1 MEQRNSNTSFT
12 ENKKD
17 VAVIIPVHNGA
28 DYLEETLRCVIN
40 QTLRSIE
47 IIVVDDGS
55 TDDTA
60 AIVSRLHEE
69 DERIRYI
76 YQDKAN
82 AGVARN
88 RGMEATDATAV
99 IFLDGDDLF
108 ESEMLEKMYGSL
120 VEYRADIVVCDAD
133 QYDTQTQEY
142 LPKPQYMRSEY
153 LPEDKSIF
161 SKAELGEHILYFTT
175 SVPWNKLFRAS
186 FLKENHLQFQ
196 DIERANDQYLSILAL
211 LLADKI
217 TAVREVLVHYR
228 INQKGNLT
236 TEFSKTPLCAYQ
248 AMVATKEA
256 LTERGLIE
264 DAKVKQAFDNKVI
277 NLMIYSLNIQR
288 SAQAYKEL
296 YDVLSGGGLEQLGL
310 AGEGE
315 EHYFNPLEYQ
325 NLQSFL
331 SMPYDQFLVMKNR
344 EYRDVIARKN
354 VRYKEMVNKKDAV
367 IADLKEK
374 EKELKEIKRKN
385 WYKKMVKWI
394 DRYHSLR
401 DKIRPPKDEGDKQ

>member
-1 MEQRNSNTSFT
+1 MEQTTDSITN
-12 ENKKD
+12 D
-17 VAVIIPVHNGA
+17 VSVIIPVHNGA
-28 DYLEETLRCVIN
+28 DYLEDTLRCVMK
-40 QTLRSIE
+40 QTLRKIE

-60 AIVSRLHEE
+60 AIVKRLQEEDSRL
-69 DERIRYI
+69 RYI
-76 YQDKAN
+76 YQEKAN

-88 RGMEATDATAV
+88 RGMASANGQALM
-99 IFLDGDDLF
+99 FLDGDDLF
-108 ESEMLEKMYGSL
+108 EPEMLEKMYGAL
-120 VEYRADIVVCDAD
+120 AECTADMVVCDAD
-133 QYDTQTQEY
+133 QYDTRTGEY

-153 LPEDKSIF
+153 LPEDKNIF
-161 SKAELGEHILYFTT
+161 SKLELGEHILYFTT

-186 FLKENHLQFQ
+186 FLKENNLQFQ

-217 TAVREVLVHYR
+217 VAAREVLVHYR

-248 AMVATKEA
+248 AMVATKGA

-310 AGEGE
+310 AGEE
-315 EHYFNPLEYQ
+315 EDHYFNPLEYQ

-354 VRYKEMVNKKDAV
+354 VRYKEMVAKKDTV
-367 IADLKEK
+367 IAGLKEK
-374 EKELKEIKRKN
+374 EKELNEIKRKN

-394 DRYHSLR
+394 DRYHSIR
-401 DKIRPPKDEGDKQ
+401 DKIRPPKN

>member
-1 MEQRNSNTSFT
+1 MEQTTDSITN
-12 ENKKD
+12 D
-17 VAVIIPVHNGA
+17 VSVIIPVHNGA
-28 DYLEETLRCVIN
+28 DYLEDTLRCVMK
-40 QTLRSIE
+40 QTLRKIE

-60 AIVSRLHEE
+60 AIVKRLQEE
-69 DERIRYI
+69 DNRLRYI
-76 YQDKAN
+76 YQEKAN

-88 RGMEATDATAV
+88 RGMAAANGQALM
-99 IFLDGDDLF
+99 FLDGDDLF
-108 ESEMLEKMYGSL
+108 EPEMLEKMYGAL
-120 VEYRADIVVCDAD
+120 AECTADMVVCDAD
-133 QYDTQTQEY
+133 QYDTRTGEY

-153 LPEDKSIF
+153 LPEDKTIF
-161 SKAELGEHILYFTT
+161 SKLELGEHILYFTT
-175 SVPWNKLFRAS
+175 SVPWNKLFRTS
-186 FLKENHLQFQ
+186 FLKENNLQFQ

-211 LLADKI
+211 LLADRI
-217 TAVREVLVHYR
+217 VAVREVLVHYR

-310 AGEGE
+310 AGEE
-315 EHYFNPLEYQ
+315 EDHYFNPLEYQ

-354 VRYKEMVNKKDAV
+354 VRYKEMVAKKDTV
-367 IADLKEK
+367 IAGLKEK
-374 EKELKEIKRKN
+374 EKELNEIKRKN

-394 DRYHSLR
+394 DRYHSIR
-401 DKIRPPKDEGDKQ
+401 DKIRPPKN

>member
-1 MEQRNSNTSFT
+1 MEQTTDSITN
-12 ENKKD
+12 D
-17 VAVIIPVHNGA
+17 VSVIIPVHNGA
-28 DYLEETLRCVIN
+28 DYLEDTLRCVMK
-40 QTLRSIE
+40 QTLRKIE

-60 AIVSRLHEE
+60 AIVKRLQEEDSRL
-69 DERIRYI
+69 RYI
-76 YQDKAN
+76 YQEKAN

-88 RGMEATDATAV
+88 RGMAAANGQALM
-99 IFLDGDDLF
+99 FLDGDDLF
-108 ESEMLEKMYGSL
+108 EPEMLEKMYGAL
-120 VEYRADIVVCDAD
+120 AECTADMVVCDAD
-133 QYDTQTQEY
+133 QYDTRTGEY

-153 LPEDKSIF
+153 LPEDKNIF
-161 SKAELGEHILYFTT
+161 SKLELGEHILYFTT

-186 FLKENHLQFQ
+186 FLKENNLQFQ

-217 TAVREVLVHYR
+217 VAAREVLVHYR

-248 AMVATKEA
+248 AMVATKGA

-310 AGEGE
+310 AGEE
-315 EHYFNPLEYQ
+315 EDHYFNPLEYQ

-354 VRYKEMVNKKDAV
+354 VRYKEMVAKKDTV
-367 IADLKEK
+367 IAGLKEK
-374 EKELKEIKRKN
+374 EKELNEIKRKN

-394 DRYHSLR
+394 DRYHSIR
-401 DKIRPPKDEGDKQ
+401 DKIRPPKN

>member
-1 MEQRNSNTSFT
+1 MEQTTDSITN
-12 ENKKD
+12 D
-17 VAVIIPVHNGA
+17 VSVIIPVHNGA
-28 DYLEETLRCVIN
+28 DYLEETLRCVMK
-40 QTLRSIE
+40 QTLRKIE

-60 AIVSRLHEE
+60 AIVKRLQEEDSRL
-69 DERIRYI
+69 RYI
-76 YQDKAN
+76 YQEKAN

-88 RGMEATDATAV
+88 RGMVAANGQALM
-99 IFLDGDDLF
+99 FLDGDDLF
-108 ESEMLEKMYGSL
+108 EPEMLEKMYGAL
-120 VEYRADIVVCDAD
+120 AECTADMVVCDAD
-133 QYDTQTQEY
+133 QYDTQNGEY

-153 LPEDKSIF
+153 LPEDKTIF
-161 SKAELGEHILYFTT
+161 SKLELGEHILYFTT

-186 FLKENHLQFQ
+186 FLKENNLQFQ
-196 DIERANDQYLSILAL
+196 DIERANDQYMSILAL

-217 TAVREVLVHYR
+217 VAVREVLVHYR

-264 DAKVKQAFDNKVI
+264 DEKVKQAFDNKVI

-310 AGEGE
+310 AREGE

-325 NLQSFL
+325 NLRSFL

-354 VRYKEMVNKKDAV
+354 VRYKEMVAKKDTV
-367 IADLKEK
+367 IAGLKEK
-374 EKELKEIKRKN
+374 EKELNEIKRKN

-394 DRYHSLR
+394 DQYHSIR
-401 DKIRPPKDEGDKQ
+401 DKIRPPKN

>member
-1 MEQRNSNTSFT
+1 MEQTTDSITN
-12 ENKKD
+12 D
-17 VAVIIPVHNGA
+17 VSVIIPVHNGA
-28 DYLEETLRCVIN
+28 DYLEDTLRCVMK
-40 QTLRSIE
+40 QTLRKIE

-55 TDDTA
+55 TDNTA
-60 AIVSRLHEE
+60 AIVKRLQEEDSRL
-69 DERIRYI
+69 RYI
-76 YQDKAN
+76 YQEKAN

-88 RGMEATDATAV
+88 RGMAAANGQALM
-99 IFLDGDDLF
+99 FLDGDDLF
-108 ESEMLEKMYGSL
+108 EPEMLEKMYGAL
-120 VEYRADIVVCDAD
+120 AECTADMVVCDAD
-133 QYDTQTQEY
+133 QYDTQTGEY

-153 LPEDKSIF
+153 LPEDKTIF
-161 SKAELGEHILYFTT
+161 SKLELGEYILYFTT

-186 FLKENHLQFQ
+186 FLKENNLQFQ

-217 TAVREVLVHYR
+217 VAVREVLVHYR

-296 YDVLSGGGLEQLGL
+296 YDVLSSGGLEQLGL

-325 NLQSFL
+325 NLRSFL

-354 VRYKEMVNKKDAV
+354 VRYKEMVAKKDTV
-367 IADLKEK
+367 IAGLKEK
-374 EKELKEIKRKN
+374 EKELNEIKRKN

-394 DRYHSLR
+394 DQYHSIR
-401 DKIRPPKDEGDKQ
+401 DKIRPPKN

>member
-1 MEQRNSNTSFT
+1 
-12 ENKKD
+12 
-17 VAVIIPVHNGA
+17 
-28 DYLEETLRCVIN
+28 
-40 QTLRSIE
+40 
-47 IIVVDDGS
+47 
-55 TDDTA
+55 
-60 AIVSRLHEE
+60 
-69 DERIRYI
+69 
-76 YQDKAN
+76 
-82 AGVARN
+82 
-88 RGMEATDATAV
+88 
-99 IFLDGDDLF
+99 
-108 ESEMLEKMYGSL
+108 
-120 VEYRADIVVCDAD
+120 
-133 QYDTQTQEY
+133 
-142 LPKPQYMRSEY
+142 MRSEY
-153 LPEDKSIF
+153 LPEDKNIF
-161 SKAELGEHILYFTT
+161 SKLELGEHILYFTT

-186 FLKENHLQFQ
+186 FLKENNLQFQ

-217 TAVREVLVHYR
+217 VAVREVLVHYR

-310 AGEGE
+310 AGEE
-315 EHYFNPLEYQ
+315 EDHYFNPLEYQ

-354 VRYKEMVNKKDAV
+354 VRYKEMVAKKDTV
-367 IADLKEK
+367 IAGLKEK
-374 EKELKEIKRKN
+374 EKELNEIKRKN

-394 DRYHSLR
+394 DRYHSIR
-401 DKIRPPKDEGDKQ
+401 DKIRPPKN

>member
-1 MEQRNSNTSFT
+1 MEQTTDSITN
-12 ENKKD
+12 D
-17 VAVIIPVHNGA
+17 VSVIIPVHNGA
-28 DYLEETLRCVIN
+28 DYLEDTLRCVMK
-40 QTLRSIE
+40 QTLRKIE

-60 AIVSRLHEE
+60 AIVKRLQEE
-69 DERIRYI
+69 DNRLRYI
-76 YQDKAN
+76 YQEKAN

-88 RGMEATDATAV
+88 RGMAAANGQALM
-99 IFLDGDDLF
+99 FLDGDDLF
-108 ESEMLEKMYGSL
+108 QPEMLEKMYGAL
-120 VEYRADIVVCDAD
+120 AECTADMVVCDAD
-133 QYDTQTQEY
+133 QYDTRTGEY

-153 LPEDKSIF
+153 LTEDKNIF
-161 SKAELGEHILYFTT
+161 SKLELGEHILYFTT

-186 FLKENHLQFQ
+186 FLKENNLQFQ

-217 TAVREVLVHYR
+217 VAVREVLVHYR

-310 AGEGE
+310 AGEE
-315 EHYFNPLEYQ
+315 EDHYFNPLEYQ

-354 VRYKEMVNKKDAV
+354 VRYKEMVAKKDTV
-367 IADLKEK
+367 IAGLKEK
-374 EKELKEIKRKN
+374 EKELNEIKRKN

-394 DRYHSLR
+394 DRYHSIR
-401 DKIRPPKDEGDKQ
+401 DKIRPPKN

>member
-1 MEQRNSNTSFT
+1 MEQMKSNTPFT
-12 ENKKD
+12 EDTKD
-17 VAVIIPVHNGA
+17 VAVIIPVHNGGE
-28 DYLEETLRCVIN
+28 YLEETLRCVMN
-40 QTLRSIE
+40 QTLRRIE

-60 AIVSRLHEE
+60 AIVKRLQEEDSRL
-69 DERIRYI
+69 RYI
-76 YQDKAN
+76 YQEKAN

-88 RGMEATDATAV
+88 RGMEIANATAV

-108 ESEMLEKMYGSL
+108 EPEMLEKMYGSL
-120 VEYRADIVVCDAD
+120 AEGTADMVVCDAD
-133 QYDTQTQEY
+133 QYDTQTGEY

-153 LPEDKSIF
+153 LPEDKTVF
-161 SKAELGEHILYFTT
+161 SKLELGEHILYFTT

-186 FLKENHLQFQ
+186 FLKENDLQFQ

-256 LTERGLIE
+256 LTQRGLIE
-264 DAKVKQAFDNKVI
+264 DAKVKQAFDNKAI

-288 SAQAYKEL
+288 SAQAYREL
-296 YDVLSGGGLEQLGL
+296 YEVLSGGGLEQLGL
-310 AGEGE
+310 AEEGE

-354 VRYKEMVNKKDAV
+354 VRYKEMVAKKDTV
-367 IADLKEK
+367 IAGLKEK
-374 EKELKEIKRKN
+374 EKELNDILRKN

-394 DRYHSLR
+394 ERYHNLR
-401 DKIRPPKDEGDKQ
+401 DKIRPPKEGNDRH

>member
-1 MEQRNSNTSFT
+1 MEQTTDSITN
-12 ENKKD
+12 D
-17 VAVIIPVHNGA
+17 VSVIIPVHNGA
-28 DYLEETLRCVIN
+28 DYLEDTLRCVMK
-40 QTLRSIE
+40 QTLRKIE

-60 AIVSRLHEE
+60 AIVKRLQEE
-69 DERIRYI
+69 DNRLRYI
-76 YQDKAN
+76 YQEKAN

-88 RGMEATDATAV
+88 RGMAAANGQALM
-99 IFLDGDDLF
+99 FLDGDDLF
-108 ESEMLEKMYGSL
+108 EPEMLEKMYGAL
-120 VEYRADIVVCDAD
+120 TECTADMVVCDAD
-133 QYDTQTQEY
+133 QYDTRTGEY

-153 LPEDKSIF
+153 LPEDKTIF
-161 SKAELGEHILYFTT
+161 SKLELGEHILYFTT

-186 FLKENHLQFQ
+186 FLKENNLQFQ

-211 LLADKI
+211 LLADRI
-217 TAVREVLVHYR
+217 VAVRGVLVHYR

-310 AGEGE
+310 AGEE
-315 EHYFNPLEYQ
+315 EDHYFNPLEYQ

-354 VRYKEMVNKKDAV
+354 VRYKEMVAKKDTV
-367 IADLKEK
+367 IAGLKEK
-374 EKELKEIKRKN
+374 EKELNEIKRKN

-394 DRYHSLR
+394 DRYHSIR
-401 DKIRPPKDEGDKQ
+401 DKIRPPKN

>member
-1 MEQRNSNTSFT
+1 MEQTTDSITN
-12 ENKKD
+12 D
-17 VAVIIPVHNGA
+17 VSVIIPVHNGA
-28 DYLEETLRCVIN
+28 DYLEDTLRCVMK
-40 QTLRSIE
+40 QTLRKIE

-60 AIVSRLHEE
+60 AIVKRLQEEDSRL
-69 DERIRYI
+69 RYI
-76 YQDKAN
+76 YQEKAN

-88 RGMEATDATAV
+88 RGMASANGQALM
-99 IFLDGDDLF
+99 FLDGDDLF
-108 ESEMLEKMYGSL
+108 EPEMLEKMYGTL
-120 VEYRADIVVCDAD
+120 AECTADMVVCDAD
-133 QYDTQTQEY
+133 QYDTRTGEY

-153 LPEDKSIF
+153 LPEDKTIF
-161 SKAELGEHILYFTT
+161 SKLELGEHILYFTT

-186 FLKENHLQFQ
+186 FLKENNLQFQ

-211 LLADKI
+211 LLAYKI
-217 TAVREVLVHYR
+217 VAVREVLVHYR

-310 AGEGE
+310 AGEE
-315 EHYFNPLEYQ
+315 EDHYFNPLEYQ

-354 VRYKEMVNKKDAV
+354 VRYKEMVAKKDTV
-367 IADLKEK
+367 IAGLKEK
-374 EKELKEIKRKN
+374 EKELNEIKRKN

-394 DRYHSLR
+394 DRYHSIR
-401 DKIRPPKDEGDKQ
+401 DKIRPPKN

>member
-1 MEQRNSNTSFT
+1 MEQTTDSITN
-12 ENKKD
+12 D
-17 VAVIIPVHNGA
+17 VSVIIPVHNGA
-28 DYLEETLRCVIN
+28 DYLEDTLRCVTK
-40 QTLRSIE
+40 QTLRKIE

-60 AIVSRLHEE
+60 AIVKRLQEE
-69 DERIRYI
+69 DNRLRYI
-76 YQDKAN
+76 YQEKAN

-88 RGMEATDATAV
+88 RGMAAANGQALM
-99 IFLDGDDLF
+99 FLDGDDLF
-108 ESEMLEKMYGSL
+108 EPEMLEKMYGAL
-120 VEYRADIVVCDAD
+120 AECTADMVVCDAD
-133 QYDTQTQEY
+133 QYDTRTGEY

-153 LPEDKSIF
+153 LPEDKTIF
-161 SKAELGEHILYFTT
+161 SKLELGEHILYFTT

-186 FLKENHLQFQ
+186 FLKENNLQFQ

-217 TAVREVLVHYR
+217 VAVREVLVHYR

-310 AGEGE
+310 AGEE
-315 EHYFNPLEYQ
+315 EDHYFNPLEYQ

-354 VRYKEMVNKKDAV
+354 VRYKEMVAKKDTV
-367 IADLKEK
+367 IAGLKEK
-374 EKELKEIKRKN
+374 EKELNEIKRKN

-394 DRYHSLR
+394 DRYHSIR
-401 DKIRPPKDEGDKQ
+401 DKIRPPKN